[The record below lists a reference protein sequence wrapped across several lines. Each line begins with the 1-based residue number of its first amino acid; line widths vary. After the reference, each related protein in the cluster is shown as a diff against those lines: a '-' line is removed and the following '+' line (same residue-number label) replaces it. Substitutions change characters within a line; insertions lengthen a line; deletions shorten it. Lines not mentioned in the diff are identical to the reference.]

1 MRGSTAVIESNV
13 CFQNFYAGIGHSGA
27 SPLVVKNRCYEN
39 IRAGIGI
46 SEGAKPVVRGNQCYR
61 NRRAG
66 IGIRTGAETSP
77 LVEDND
83 CHHNDMAGIGCEEDC
98 TPLLR
103 NNQCYENSLACIGCR
118 DNARPVI
125 VGNHVHH
132 NRAAGIGFDECRSGS
147 SDLLNNRV
155 IDNDKVA
162 IGIHAGWKVRLVS
175 NELSRKDGLPP
186 LVMVFKGAEAD
197 FIANTLRGSGVAGIR
212 TEGIVRATGNT
223 IDCPQPRVG
232 GGPPQFGVW
241 GLPGSETTLA
251 GNTITGWRQAVASEK
266 ATLIE
271 CGNRLEKPVAP

>member
-83 CHHNDMAGIGCEEDC
+83 CHHNDM
-98 TPLLR
+98 
-103 NNQCYENSLACIGCR
+103 
-118 DNARPVI
+118 
-125 VGNHVHH
+125 
-132 NRAAGIGFDECRSGS
+132 AGIGFDECRSGS